1 MTICYY
7 WSGTLTI
14 TKVDEMKRLGI
25 TAVALDVETIDT
37 ASLEGQ
43 DLLREVGE
51 CKWAVVIISPE
62 RLTSPAFDDIL
73 RSADFR
79 ANLALYVVDE
89 AHIVIPWSLTFRKSY
104 GQLGKVQARIRSGAL
119 SPIVLSSHCPFP
131 GTAANGVIS
140 VTGLGSW

>member
-51 CKWAVVIISPE
+51 CKWAVIIISPE
-62 RLTSPAFDDIL
+62 
-73 RSADFR
+73 
-79 ANLALYVVDE
+79 
-89 AHIVIPWSLTFRKSY
+89 
-104 GQLGKVQARIRSGAL
+104 
-119 SPIVLSSHCPFP
+119 
-131 GTAANGVIS
+131 
-140 VTGLGSW
+140 